1 VFLVGYMLL
10 IVLVFCVVVLVG
22 YMLLIFLAVCVAL
35 CFCVLL
41 SLST

>member
-1 VFLVGYMLL
+1 VVLVGYMLL
-10 IVLVFCVVVLVG
+10 IVLVFGVVVLVG